1 MKHTFFTLCLALL
14 ISISGFA
21 TGKSKNTNS
30 AAQKEAAILLQ
41 KLTLSEKVAQ
51 LKNCSYD
58 VIKPFVDI
66 NGNVNTDSLR
76 KYFPNGIGEIGLSY
90 GLEPTLYVKIANQL
104 RHYNKSL
111 RVNIPPLFIGEGL
124 HGFMANGA
132 TVFPQAI
139 ALGCSWDPVLLEK
152 IFTATALEASSRGV
166 KQLFS
171 PVLDLAREPRFG
183 RTEEMYSEDA
193 YLAAICGRS
202 AVWGFQGRNGKPDE
216 NHVAATLKHFVGH
229 GQPEGGRNVAPV
241 NISKYD
247 LMNSHMLPFEKCI
260 QAGAL
265 SVMPSYNEMN
275 GTPNHASKW
284 LLNDIL
290 RSKLGFS
297 GLITADQDALREMY
311 KTHQTVS
318 TLADAAKVGIENG
331 IAVDLRYNV
340 GAYDELENLV
350 KMGVVKT
357 ASIDNLVLK
366 VLTLKFML
374 GLFDPKDI
382 DENEMLKVTNN
393 QAHKALTLEAANKS
407 LVLLKNQKNTL
418 PLDAEKLK
426 TVAVIGPLAKGVHFG
441 GYTAEP
447 RKGIDVLDGI
457 KNFADNKFQVVY
469 AEGCKIALE
478 ESSFWENGG
487 HTPNTPEN
495 EAVLIKEAVETATKS
510 DVVVLALGET
520 ESFSREAWSDE
531 HTGDRENLDLLGNQ
545 NKLVEAILQTGK
557 PVVVLMFGG
566 RPLSFNQVAQT
577 VPAII
582 QVFYPGQEGGTAIA
596 DVLFGKVNPSGKLS
610 ITIPKSVG
618 QLPCYYSHKRS
629 RMREYVGG
637 ETTNKPLY
645 PFGFG
650 LSYSQFEYSNLTID
664 KNQIAANQSVN
675 VSVQVTNAGKFA
687 GEEIVQ
693 LYIRDKVSAGT
704 RPEKELKD
712 FAKINLNPGE
722 TKTVSFT
729 VTPDKLE
736 YYNLDLIKVIEPGE
750 FDVMVGGNSEDLK
763 TVSFSV
769 R

>member
-1 MKHTFFTLCLALL
+1 MKQTFFILCFAFL

-21 TGKSKNTNS
+21 AGKLKNTNN
-30 AAQKEAAILLQ
+30 AAQKEATILLQ
-41 KLTLSEKVAQ
+41 KLTLGEKVAQ

-58 VIKPFVDI
+58 VIKSFVDEK
-66 NGNVNTDSLR
+66 GNVNTDSLK
-76 KYFPNGIGEIGLSY
+76 KYFPYGVGEIGLSW
-90 GLEPTLYVKIANQL
+90 GLEPTLYVKIANNL

-193 YLAAICGRS
+193 YLASICGQA
-202 AVWGFQGRNGKPDE
+202 AVWGFQGRNGQPDA

-247 LMNSHMLPFEKCI
+247 LMNSHILPFEKCI

-275 GTPNHASKW
+275 GTPNHASTW

-311 KTHQTVS
+311 KTHQTVP

-350 KMGVVKT
+350 KTGVVKV

-374 GLFDPKDI
+374 GLFDTKDI
-382 DENEMLKVTNN
+382 DENEMLKVTNG
-393 QAHKALTLEAANKS
+393 QTHKALALEAAHKS
-407 LVLLKNQKNTL
+407 LVLLKNKKNTL

-457 KNFADNKFQVVY
+457 KNFAGNKFQVVY
-469 AEGCKIALE
+469 AEGCKLALE
-478 ESSFWENGG
+478 ESSFWENGRQ
-487 HTPNTPEN
+487 TPNSSEN
-495 EAVLIKEAVETATKS
+495 EAVLIKEAVETASKS

-531 HTGDRENLDLLGNQ
+531 HTGDRESLDLLGNQ
-545 NKLVEAILQTGK
+545 NKLVEAVLQTGK

-596 DVLFGKVNPSGKLS
+596 NVLFGKVNPSGKLS
-610 ITIPKSVG
+610 VTIPKSVG
-618 QLPCYYSHKRS
+618 QLPCYYSQKRS

-650 LSYSQFEYSNLTID
+650 LSYTQFEYSNLIID
-664 KNQIAANQSVN
+664 QKQIAKNQSVN
-675 VSVQVTNAGKFA
+675 VSVQVTNTGKMA
-687 GEEIVQ
+687 GEEIIQ
-693 LYIRDKVSAGT
+693 LYIRDKVSTTT

-712 FAKINLNPGE
+712 FARINLQPGE
-722 TKTVSFT
+722 TKTVTFV
-729 VTPDKLE
+729 VTPYKLE
-736 YYNLDLIKVIEPGE
+736 YYNLNLEKVIESGE
-750 FDVMVGGNSEDLK
+750 FDVMVGTNSEELK
-763 TVSFSV
+763 TVSFSLL
-769 R
+769 

>member
-1 MKHTFFTLCLALL
+1 MKKVFFLFPVFFLLLAETV
-14 ISISGFA
+14 FA
-21 TGKSKNTNS
+21 GNS
-30 AAQKEAAILLQ
+30 TYVDKPADRAAKLLQ
-41 KLTLSEKVAQ
+41 QLTLAEKVAQ
-51 LKNCSYD
+51 MKNCSYD
-58 VIKPFVDI
+58 VIKSFVDAK
-66 NGNVNTDSLR
+66 GNVNTDSLK
-76 KYFPNGIGEIGLSY
+76 KYFPFGVGEIGL
-90 GLEPTLYVKIANQL
+90 GWGVEPTLYVKIANNL

-111 RVNIPPLFIGEGL
+111 RINIPPMFIGEGL
-124 HGFMANGA
+124 HGFMASGA

-139 ALGCSWDPVLLEK
+139 ALGCTWDAALLERV
-152 IFTATALEASSRGV
+152 FTVTALEASSRGV

-193 YLAAICGRS
+193 YLAAICGQA
-202 AVWGFQGRNGKPDE
+202 AVWGFQGRSGQSDA

-241 NISKYD
+241 NVSKYD

-275 GTPNHASKW
+275 GQPNHASKW
-284 LLNDIL
+284 LINDIL
-290 RSKLGFS
+290 RSKLGFK
-297 GLITADQDALREMY
+297 GLIIADQDALREMY
-311 KTHQTVS
+311 KTHQTVP

-331 IAVDLRYNV
+331 IAVDLRYAT

-350 KMGVVKT
+350 KAGLISEKQ
-357 ASIDNLVLK
+357 IDDLVLQT
-366 VLTLKFML
+366 LTLKYQL
-374 GLFDPKDI
+374 GLFDFKDI
-382 DENEMLKVTNN
+382 SEKEMLKVTNCP
-393 QAHKALTLEAANKS
+393 AHKALAAAHKS
-407 LVLLKNQKNTL
+407 FVLLKNQQNTL
-418 PLDAEKLK
+418 PLDSTKLK
-426 TVAVIGPLAKGVHFG
+426 TVAVIGPLAKDVHFG

-447 RKGIDVLDGI
+447 RRGIDVLDGI
-457 KNFADNKFQVVY
+457 KNFAGNKFLVAY
-469 AEGCKIALE
+469 AEGCKLALE
-478 ESSFWENGG
+478 ESSFWDNGRQ
-487 HTPNTPEN
+487 TPNLPEN
-495 EAVLIKEAVETATKS
+495 EVVLIKQAVETAAKS

-520 ESFSREAWSDE
+520 ESFCREAWSDE
-531 HTGDRENLDLLGNQ
+531 HSGDRQSLDLLGNQ

-610 ITIPKSVG
+610 VTIPKFVG
-618 QLPCYYSHKRS
+618 QLPCYYSHKPS

-650 LSYSQFEYSNLTID
+650 LSYSQFEYKNLIID
-664 KNQIAANQSVN
+664 KKEISKTESVN
-675 VSVQVTNAGKFA
+675 VSVQVTNTGKKA

-693 LYIRDKVSAGT
+693 LYIRDKVSTGT

-712 FAKINLNPGE
+712 FKRVNLQPNE
-722 TKTVSFT
+722 TKTVTFT

-736 YYNLDLIKVIEPGE
+736 YYNLDLNKVIEPGD
-750 FDVMVGGNSEDLK
+750 FDVMVGPNSEELIIVGF
-763 TVSFSV
+763 TV

>member
-1 MKHTFFTLCLALL
+1 MNKLRSVFFLLFLFFVENISAENKNINSSPSDRASQLLAQMSL
-14 ISISGFA
+14 G
-21 TGKSKNTNS
+21 
-30 AAQKEAAILLQ
+30 
-41 KLTLSEKVAQ
+41 EKIAQ

-58 VIKPFVDI
+58 VIKSFVDVK
-66 NGNVNTDSLR
+66 GNVNTDSLK
-76 KYFPNGIGEIGLSY
+76 KYFPYGIGEIGLSWS
-90 GLEPTLYVKIANQL
+90 LEPTLYVKIVNQL
-104 RHYNKSL
+104 RNYNKSL
-111 RVNIPPLFIGEGL
+111 RINIPPLFIGEGL
-124 HGFMANGA
+124 HGYMANGA

-152 IFTATALEASSRGV
+152 IFTATALEASARGV

-193 YLAAICGRS
+193 YLAAMCGQS
-202 AVWGFQGRNGKPDE
+202 AVWGFQGRNGMPDE

-229 GQPEGGRNVAPV
+229 GQPEGGRNVAPI

-265 SVMPSYNEMN
+265 SIMPSYNEMN
-275 GTPNHASKW
+275 GQPNHASKW

-290 RSKLGFS
+290 RSKLGFR

-318 TLADAAKVGIENG
+318 TLAEAAKVGIENG
-331 IAVDLRYNV
+331 IAIDLRYNV

-350 KMGVVKT
+350 ETGGVNI
-357 ASIDNLVLK
+357 ASIDDLVLK
-366 VLTLKFML
+366 VLTLKYLL
-374 GLFDPKDI
+374 GLFDTKDI
-382 DENEMLKVTNN
+382 DEKEMLKVTNS
-393 QAHKALTLEAANKS
+393 QAHKALALEAAHKS
-407 LVLLKNQKNTL
+407 IVLLKNQKNTL

-426 TVAVIGPLAKGVHFG
+426 TVAIIGPLAKGVHFG

-447 RKGIDVLDGI
+447 RKGIDVFEGI
-457 KNFADNKFQVVY
+457 KNFAGNKFQVVY
-469 AEGCKIALE
+469 AEGCKLALE
-478 ESSFWENGG
+478 ESSFWENGRQ
-487 HTPNTPEN
+487 TPNSSEN
-495 EAVLIKEAVETATKS
+495 EAVLIKEAVETASKS

-531 HTGDRENLDLLGNQ
+531 HTGDRESLDLLGNQ
-545 NKLVEAILQTGK
+545 NKLVETILQTGK

-610 ITIPKSVG
+610 VTIPKSVG
-618 QLPCYYSHKRS
+618 QLPCYYSRKRS

-637 ETTNKPLY
+637 VATNKPLY

-650 LSYSQFEYSNLTID
+650 LSYTQFEYSNLTID
-664 KNQIAANQSVN
+664 KKEISKNQS
-675 VSVQVTNAGKFA
+675 
-687 GEEIVQ
+687 
-693 LYIRDKVSAGT
+693 
-704 RPEKELKD
+704 
-712 FAKINLNPGE
+712 
-722 TKTVSFT
+722 
-729 VTPDKLE
+729 
-736 YYNLDLIKVIEPGE
+736 IKV
-750 FDVMVGGNSEDLK
+750 
-763 TVSFSV
+763 T
-769 R
+769 